1 MSLQCISQQ
10 FSPTNIPNSAVFQA
24 GGLVVVLVEVFRKN
38 FLASVVPVIVNTVLN
53 AHQVV
58 VDIVAFVSRG
68 DFPRSRLGE
77 KQRGKILA
85 SWVTRKM
92 RTIAQFGIKD
102 PDAVEQHTP
111 DPLGPRSR
119 GASLRNGGSSLKHV
133 ESSSG
138 LVHVRESVNSQYVP
152 LPPGVVE
159 MPAARDDSSILESPP
174 AEATMD
180 DPREHAAPSSEI
192 PTLYSP
198 LEDTAGHFLD
208 DGDYDFGRGAVHT
221 DDEAPQPRYESKP
234 FISLPSVDGRGE
246 VFHDEERRPSTQG
259 GLRIANRT
267 SLDDDDDDDWSQ
279 QAVMHHNLAGS
290 PGHGRFG
297 R

>member
-1 MSLQCISQQ
+1 M
-10 FSPTNIPNSAVFQA
+10 
-24 GGLVVVLVEVFRKN
+24 RKN
-38 FLASVVPVIVNTVLN
+38 FLASIVPVIVNTVLN
-53 AHQVV
+53 GHQLVI
-58 VDIVAFVSRG
+58 DIVAFVSRG

-102 PDAVEQHTP
+102 SDAAESQTP
-111 DPLGPRSR
+111 DPMAPRSR

-138 LVHVRESVNSQYVP
+138 LEAMQQQYVP
-152 LPPGVVE
+152 LPQGIVE
-159 MPAARDDSSILESPP
+159 MPVPDDNSILESPP
-174 AEATMD
+174 ADALLDGARGPTG
-180 DPREHAAPSSEI
+180 PSFDIPPLSESS
-192 PTLYSP
+192 LAYSP
-198 LEDTAGHFLD
+198 LDMPMDQFMDDEYDAG
-208 DGDYDFGRGAVHT
+208 RATHT

-234 FISLPSVDGRGE
+234 FIHLPSVDGRGE
-246 VFHDEERRPSTQG
+246 IFHDEERRPSTQG

-267 SLDDDDDDDWSQ
+267 SLDDDDWP
-279 QAVMHHNLAGS
+279 APMHMNLTGNTD
-290 PGHGRFG
+290 HGRYG